1 MKNQFKAHVIC
12 VSLFFLFSITT
23 FCQTIK
29 IEPFNINYPSKE
41 KIDISICAPFK
52 SYSIEGMNTPDD
64 MGWTYDYYDES
75 LRQFNELFNNLFSNS
90 KYTDCNTDSEQKP
103 IYQLDCRLES
113 ISSGKVV
120 TAFSK
125 LSLEIIMT
133 WKLTRIND
141 GEVIFREKV
150 TGLHKNK
157 IGNAFSGKS
166 NARERATKALE
177 AAFLESQKMLT
188 QKLKSI

>member
-1 MKNQFKAHVIC
+1 
-12 VSLFFLFSITT
+12 SIKT

-29 IEPFNINYPSKE
+29 IEPFTINYPSKE

-75 LRQFNELFNNLFSNS
+75 LRQYNELFNNLLSTS
-90 KYTDCNTDSEQKP
+90 KYADCITESDQKP

-113 ISSGKVV
+113 ISSGKVI

-150 TGLHKNK
+150 TGSHKNK

-166 NARERATKALE
+166 NAKERATKALE
-177 AAFLESQKMLT
+177 AAFLESKNMLT
-188 QKLKSI
+188 LRLKSL

>member
-12 VSLFFLFSITT
+12 VSLIFLFSITT

-29 IEPFNINYPSKE
+29 IEPFTINYPSKE

-75 LRQFNELFNNLFSNS
+75 LRQFNELFNNLFSS
-90 KYTDCNTDSEQKP
+90 AKYAECASDSEQNP

-188 QKLKSI
+188 QKLKSL